1 MPIERRSRIT
11 LLLPAPTDLPEFML
25 LDDVLT
31 ELIQLCSG
39 ITVSSVVPSAF
50 AGWWVDD
57 AGRTVKD
64 ANVLIFADVNAARDS
79 AALLAYLDRLKM
91 RCQQDFG
98 QDIVWLTINPV
109 DRIATADYVL

>member
-11 LLLPAPTDLPEFML
+11 LLLPAPADLPEFLL

-31 ELIQLCSG
+31 ELIQLCGG
-39 ITVSSVVPSAF
+39 ITVSSLGPSAF
-50 AGWWVDD
+50 DGWWVDV

-64 ANVLIFADVNAARDS
+64 ANVLILADVNAPPDAS
-79 AALLAYLDRLKM
+79 ALLAYLDQLKM

-109 DRIATADYVL
+109 DRITTADYVR

>member
-11 LLLPAPTDLPEFML
+11 LLLPAPTDLPEFLL

-31 ELIQLCSG
+31 ELIQLCG
-39 ITVSSVVPSAF
+39 GVTVSSVAPSAF
-50 AGWWVDD
+50 DGWWVDD

-64 ANVLIFADVNAARDS
+64 ANILIFADVNAAPDS

-91 RCQQDFG
+91 RCQHDFG
-98 QDIVWLTINPV
+98 QDIVWLTINPI
-109 DRIATADYVL
+109 DRIATADYVR